1 MASGESVR
9 GGRSKASRSK
19 KHAPAGSPGP
29 ARKTAAPTRAEP
41 APETAAS
48 KKSARTA
55 ATKRPA
61 ANGDLVVVTLKAS
74 TGSIVSVEIA
84 AADGSRHPLTDGET
98 ERLVGERPTFA
109 TLVHDAFEAGIA
121 CILDDGGADE
131 VVGESEEDVDLHD
144 ALLDALI
151 EHSAAKRLLRRETLQ
166 SAALSTIIHSAT
178 GGEESESAPA
188 SGAAA

>member
-1 MASGESVR
+1 MASGEGVR

-19 KHAPAGSPGP
+19 KRAPAGAP
-29 ARKTAAPTRAEP
+29 AAPKIARPAGAEMSS
-41 APETAAS
+41 E
-48 KKSARTA
+48 TA
-55 ATKRPA
+55 ATKKPPPA
-61 ANGDLVVVTLKAS
+61 ASELSSAGNGDLVVVTLKAS

-109 TLVHDAFEAGIA
+109 SLVHDAFEAGIA
-121 CILDDGGADE
+121 CVLDDGGADE
-131 VVGESEEDVDLHD
+131 TGAESEEDVDLHD

-151 EHSAAKRLLRRETLQ
+151 ERSAAKRLLRRETLQ
-166 SAALSTIIHSAT
+166 SAALSTIIHSAS
-178 GGEESESAPA
+178 GGETAGSASA